1 MGHADD
7 FHHLGDHAA
16 CDPNVCFTAKLK
28 YWRSH
33 GVPGIVTKP
42 MLTAEKSIY
51 ESTRREWVEENV
63 GIDNI
68 KSGKAVQVGRAEL
81 I

>member
-1 MGHADD
+1 MA
-7 FHHLGDHAA
+7 
-16 CDPNVCFTAKLK
+16 
-28 YWRSH
+28 
-33 GVPGIVTKP
+33 GIVTKP